1 MAGKRLRDAS
11 GHELDTKE
19 DKRMRSLPSLS
30 TIIREAVKAQS
41 VQNFCMALEP
51 LLRRVVKEEVEHALF
66 QGARALQRSPP
77 MQIQVAES
85 SSSFKLIF
93 SKPLSLPIFTG
104 SKIEDEDNNPLQ
116 ILLIDTKNG
125 KRPLNP
131 LPSSMKVE
139 IVVLDGDF
147 PSENHHEDWTSE
159 EFKNSIIRERTG
171 KRPLLIGDVLVNLL
185 RDGIASIG
193 ELAFTDNSSWIR
205 SRNFR
210 LGARIVMASKEEPSM
225 IREAM
230 TEPFVV
236 KDHRGE
242 LYRKHHPPTLGDEV
256 WRLEK
261 IGKDGAFHKRL
272 AAKGIKT
279 VQDLLKLWVLDPH
292 HLREM
297 LGAGMSDRMWE
308 VTISHARTCNIDDK
322 IYLHRASNCTVLLN
336 PICQVMGAVFDGLT
350 YWPTQFNPMQKSY
363 VEQLVLEAYRHWD
376 RLEEV
381 DGPYNTYSALLQ
393 NEPAQQVVMGSS
405 RYLGHEESMRR
416 ECKNWEFN
424 QVGGLVSNP
433 QVEISCWMQ
442 TTTKIQQPTVQQ
454 GDAYDMSDL
463 SSDTT
468 LS

>member
-1 MAGKRLRDAS
+1 
-11 GHELDTKE
+11 
-19 DKRMRSLPSLS
+19 
-30 TIIREAVKAQS
+30 
-41 VQNFCMALEP
+41 
-51 LLRRVVKEEVEHALF
+51 
-66 QGARALQRSPP
+66 

-93 SKPLSLPIFTG
+93 GKPLSLPIFTG

-125 KRPLNP
+125 KRLLNP
-131 LPSSMKVE
+131 LPPSMKVE

-147 PSENHHEDWTSE
+147 PSENGEDWTSE
-159 EFKNSIIRERTG
+159 EFGNSIIRERTG
-171 KRPLLIGDVLVNLL
+171 KRPLLVGDVLVNLK
-185 RDGIASIG
+185 DGIASIG

-210 LGARIVMASKEEPSM
+210 LGARIVMGSKEEPRM

-242 LYRKHHPPTLGDEV
+242 H
-256 WRLEK
+256 
-261 IGKDGAFHKRL
+261 
-272 AAKGIKT
+272 
-279 VQDLLKLWVLDPH
+279 
-292 HLREM
+292 
-297 LGAGMSDRMWE
+297 
-308 VTISHARTCNIDDK
+308 
-322 IYLHRASNCTVLLN
+322 
-336 PICQVMGAVFDGLT
+336 
-350 YWPTQFNPMQKSY
+350 
-363 VEQLVLEAYRHWD
+363 
-376 RLEEV
+376 
-381 DGPYNTYSALLQ
+381 
-393 NEPAQQVVMGSS
+393 EPAQQVVMGSS
-405 RYLGHEESMRR
+405 RYLGHQESMRT
-416 ECKNWEFN
+416 EHKDMEFN

-454 GDAYDMSDL
+454 GDAHDMSDL

>member
-1 MAGKRLRDAS
+1 MTFCIVLFPPALNS
-11 GHELDTKE
+11 
-19 DKRMRSLPSLS
+19 
-30 TIIREAVKAQS
+30 IIGEAVKAQS

-66 QGARALQRSPP
+66 QGAQALQRSPQ
-77 MQIQVAES
+77 MQVQVAES

-93 SKPLSLPIFTG
+93 NKPLSLPIFTG

-147 PSENHHEDWTSE
+147 PSEYHEDWTSE
-159 EFKNSIIRERTG
+159 EFKNSIIRERSG
-171 KRPLLIGDVLVNLL
+171 KRPLLIGDVLVNL

-210 LGARIVMASKEEPSM
+210 LGARIVLGSKEGPR
-225 IREAM
+225 IKEAM

-261 IGKDGAFHKRL
+261 IGKDGAFHRRL
-272 AAKGIKT
+272 ASKGINT
-279 VQDLLKLWVLDPH
+279 VQDLLKLWSLDPH
-292 HLREM
+292 HLRQT
-297 LGAGMSDRMWE
+297 LGMGMSDRMWE
-308 VTISHARTCNIDDK
+308 VTINHARTCDIGDRQ
-322 IYLHRASNCTVLLN
+322 YLFRASNCAVLLN

-350 YWPTQFNPMQKSY
+350 CWPNQFTHMQKSY

-376 RLEEV
+376 RVEEL
-381 DGPYNTYSALLQ
+381 SAD
-393 NEPAQQVVMGSS
+393 EPAQQVVMGSS
-405 RYLGHEESMRR
+405 RYSGHQESMRPDY
-416 ECKNWEFN
+416 KNLEFN
-424 QVGGLVSNP
+424 QVGGLVNNP
-433 QVEISCWMQ
+433 QVEASCWLQ
-442 TTTKIQQPTVQQ
+442 TTTEIRQPTVQQ
-454 GDAYDMSDL
+454 GDACDMSDL